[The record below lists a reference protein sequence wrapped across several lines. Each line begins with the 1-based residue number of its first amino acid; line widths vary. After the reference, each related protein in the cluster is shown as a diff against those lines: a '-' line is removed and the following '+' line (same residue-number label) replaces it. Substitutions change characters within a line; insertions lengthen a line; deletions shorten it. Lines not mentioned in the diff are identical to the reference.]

1 MSRVSLLS
9 YRTCVLG
16 GSVTGIAVTT
26 LFATRAGLT
35 PLLWIAVAAFA
46 VCVALFLAAMTKVL
60 FGVES
65 FSFLHYQLATVAAT
79 MVMLPSALDLL
90 ALALAIAQAI
100 GRIGCASA
108 GCCHGRVGRVRVQ
121 YVESATLF
129 VIAALTAIYGFAFYV
144 IAYAIARFTLEYFR
158 DDERRR
164 WLGVSEAQWICA
176 LSALAI
182 LIVRFA
188 GGHA

>member
-1 MSRVSLLS
+1 MSVLRLS

-16 GSVTGIAVTT
+16 GAATGIAV
-26 LFATRAGLT
+26 ATIFSAT
-35 PLLWIAVAAFA
+35 PLLWIAVATFA

-65 FSFLHYQLATVAAT
+65 YSFLHYQLTTIAVTALIYA
-79 MVMLPSALDLL
+79 PALDSL

-108 GCCHGRVGRVRVQ
+108 GCCSRTRWTRARAVRRVGGVVRHRRAHRDLRLRVLRRRVCDR
-121 YVESATLF
+121 A
-129 VIAALTAIYGFAFYV
+129 
-144 IAYAIARFTLEYFR
+144 FTLEYFR
-158 DDERRR
+158 DDERRH

-176 LSALAI
+176 LSAVAI
-182 LIVRFA
+182 LIVRVT

>member
-1 MSRVSLLS
+1 MKLPS

-16 GSVTGIAVTT
+16 GSAMGIAVAT

-35 PLLWIAVAAFA
+35 PLLWIATAAFA
-46 VCVALFLAAMTKVL
+46 VCVAFFLAAVTKVL
-60 FGVES
+60 FGVER
-65 FSFLHYQLATVAAT
+65 FSFLHYQLATIGAT
-79 MVMLPSALDLL
+79 IVMLPAALDLL

-129 VIAALTAIYGFAFYV
+129 VIAAFTAIYGFAFYV

-158 DDERRR
+158 EDRRPR

-176 LSALAI
+176 LSAIAI
-182 LIVRFA
+182 LCKETL
-188 GGHA
+188 